1 MQSELLAVFFSLR
14 IPVYENEIGMDA
26 SHPFYDHLPPSVTTI
41 GFQESSGCSTFAKQ
55 PVWIT
60 FVTLAARTYSR
71 TCLVP
76 ELPDC
81 TIKLAVFETW
91 PFAMGTLDRMTA
103 LTSIMNSELGISRFR
118 TQDERQTLEYICQI
132 VMIEIGDP
140 YGFEPV
146 TVFQVR
152 RAERNN
158 CLRFRY
164 PVAEISDTSS
174 TFRVRT
180 HPRTRYPAFSRCS
193 TICDPVNPEASV
205 T

>member
-1 MQSELLAVFFSLR
+1 MNA
-14 IPVYENEIGMDA
+14 G
-26 SHPFYDHLPPSVTTI
+26 HPFYHLPPSVTTI
-41 GFQESSGCSTFAKQ
+41 GFQESLGCSTFSNE

-60 FVTLAARTYSR
+60 FVTLAARTYLR

-76 ELPDC
+76 ELPEC
-81 TIKLAVFETW
+81 TIESAIFETW
-91 PFAMGTLDRMTA
+91 PFAMGMLDRMTA
-103 LTSIMNSELGISRFR
+103 LTSTMSSKFGISRFWI
-118 TQDERQTLEYICQI
+118 QGIRQTLEYVCQI

-140 YGFEPV
+140 YGFEIV
-146 TVFQVR
+146 TVFQIR
-152 RAERNN
+152 RAETSN

-164 PVAEISDTSS
+164 PVTVISDTSS